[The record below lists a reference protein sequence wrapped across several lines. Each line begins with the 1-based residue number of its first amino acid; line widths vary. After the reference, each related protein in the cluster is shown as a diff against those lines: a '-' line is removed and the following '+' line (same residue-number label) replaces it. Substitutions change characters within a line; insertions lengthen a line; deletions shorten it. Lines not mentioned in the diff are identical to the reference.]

1 MQSRRPSRSRS
12 PAKDAKGDDAREK
25 EDVQLDSLIQIGAG
39 MGLSLD
45 QAFVLGE
52 QVLSGQIAR
61 VDGDIVQIKQPSEA
75 AARVQEVRSSLDTGL
90 LTDIQHGEKT
100 QPPGP
105 IEDQSVPEP
114 GMSPDTRKVQK
125 EPSEAEALLAGMEK
139 MSKKFKEQL
148 SSLQQLPGTERT
160 SKVLKDMLR
169 YYGSLVSTWERCLS
183 KLMPMQ
189 PLEDLQ
195 HLPVTIEVRGFV
207 RPECN
212 RDFHLDK
219 DSNLNGKPVYRTKD
233 DGEEYFLYWTS
244 LRWRICQRM
253 RQEHDANHDLQHA
266 VRWGAERFVAE
277 QCEGMETSYW
287 VEFYDDGGYQMLNI
301 LFNPIFEDFRQ
312 PQTPPESREEAFV
325 VDKTNFPRSQP
336 PKGYEAGLFYH
347 QDTSS
352 GKMDR
357 KTAVSWGKTI
367 RGVVHGNYVKVGDRF
382 LPCVLRGRKVL
393 TLLKDMDRE
402 KLDSMRQEFSESSE
416 GE

>member
-1 MQSRRPSRSRS
+1 MQRRTSRSRS
-12 PAKDAKGDDAREK
+12 PAKGDDAGEK
-25 EDVQLDSLIQIGAG
+25 EDVQLDSLVQIGAG

-45 QAFVLGE
+45 QAFALGE

-61 VDGDIVQIKQPSEA
+61 VGGDIVQIKQPSEA
-75 AARVQEVRSSLDTGL
+75 EAQVQEVRSALDAGL
-90 LTDIQHGEKT
+90 LTDIQHGQKT
-100 QPPGP
+100 QAATA
-105 IEDQSVPEP
+105 IEEQSVPEP
-114 GMSPDTRKVQK
+114 VASPDSRKVQK
-125 EPSEAEALLAGMEK
+125 EPSEAEKLLADMEK

-148 SSLQQLPGTERT
+148 SSLQQLTGTPGS

-183 KLMPMQ
+183 KLMPME

-195 HLPVTIEVRGFV
+195 HLPVTIEVRGFM

-212 RDFHLDK
+212 RDFQLDK

-244 LRWRICQRM
+244 LRWRICKRLQKD
-253 RQEHDANHDLQHA
+253 HGSNHDLQHA

-287 VEFYDDGGYQMLNI
+287 VEFYEDGGYQMLNI
-301 LFNPIFEDFRQ
+301 VFNPVFEDLRQ
-312 PQTPPESREEAFV
+312 PQTPPEFKEEAFV

-336 PKGYEAGLFYH
+336 PKGYEAGLYYH
-347 QDTSS
+347 LDTSS

-357 KTAVSWGKTI
+357 KTHVTWGKTI
-367 RGVVHGNYVKVGDRF
+367 RGVAYGNYVKVGTVF

-393 TLLKDMDRE
+393 TLLKDMDRD
-402 KLDSMRQEFSESSE
+402 KLDSMRQEFSGSE
-416 GE
+416 DE